1 MTAFRSSVAKSGP
14 KVRLNL
20 FGREVLS
27 PSGISVAAALL
38 LAGERANRNTHVSAE
53 PRGPFCLMGACFECL
68 LTIDGKGDQRSCM
81 HTVRDGMR
89 IERPGSIHE

>member
-1 MTAFRSSVAKSGP
+1 MGAFRSCGGDSGP

-27 PSGISVAAALL
+27 PAGIPVAAALL
-38 LAGERANRNTHVSAE
+38 LAGEQTNRNALVSAE

-68 LTIDGKGDQRSCM
+68 VAIDGKEGQRSCM
-81 HTVRDGMR
+81 QTVREGMH
-89 IERPGSIHE
+89 IERPGEIHG

>member
-1 MTAFRSSVAKSGP
+1 MTAFRSCAVDSGS

-27 PSGISVAAALL
+27 PPGISVAAALL
-38 LAGERANRNTHVSAE
+38 LAGERVNRNAPISAE

-68 LTIDGKGDQRSCM
+68 VTIDGKDDQRSCM
-81 HTVRDGMR
+81 HTVRDGMH
-89 IERPGSIHE
+89 IERPGSIHG

>member
-1 MTAFRSSVAKSGP
+1 MAAFRSCAANSGP
-14 KVRLNL
+14 TVRLNL

-27 PSGISVAAALL
+27 QPGISVAAALL
-38 LAGERANRNTHVSAE
+38 LAGERATRNTPVSAE

-68 LTIDGKGDQRSCM
+68 VTIDGKDDQRSCM
-81 HTVRDGMR
+81 HTVCDGMH